1 MYCILQCTFTFT
13 STVDTFEQRI
23 KLKEFSFCYTN
34 KDFEVVK
41 NIPCRCN
48 IIHHIQT
55 SSLIYS
61 QNILSKLLN
70 NETVT
75 FEAQMHVLV
84 LTYLWKVSLLQFTRK
99 PNWLKF
105 FQVLV
110 VLPIVFQACSHQIP
124 SNHLP
129 SLSRR
134 QHISGL
140 SLTVVKLVLGPVCCL
155 KCIWEAKWQVRV
167 QDIYPWSAKCL
178 AGTAGR
184 PAQCGEA
191 GSGPGPGGP
200 PSGPHNQHISLAKML
215 KAVSFVGQGS
225 TAPFRTEIM
234 LISSIKVSESWC
246 WNGLLL
252 VFKEK

>member
-75 FEAQMHVLV
+75 FKAQMHVLV

-155 KCIWEAKWQVRV
+155 SASGRQSDKCVFRIFTRGRPNAW
-167 QDIYPWSAKCL
+167 PGPL
-178 AGTAGR
+178 AAPPSVARPAAGR
-184 PAQCGEA
+184 ARA
-191 GSGPGPGGP
+191 A
-200 PSGPHNQHISLAKML
+200 PHQAHTTNTSRSQKCSKQ
-215 KAVSFVGQGS
+215 S
-225 TAPFRTEIM
+225 
-234 LISSIKVSESWC
+234 
-246 WNGLLL
+246 LLL
-252 VFKEK
+252 DRALLHRFVQR